1 MTNTLEM
8 DGIYLEYGL
17 SKILCSVFVKCET
30 GQIVGMLGRN
40 GSGKSSLLKIVFG
53 SLAAQSKSV
62 RINGESLFTLFS
74 RNINYLPQDNLI
86 PSYITIHNAL
96 KLFKVD
102 RQMIVDVFPETKDH
116 IDLKPSQ
123 ISGGML
129 RIIEV
134 LLILNSPSMFSLL
147 DEPFSGIMPVHVDT
161 LKQYMAIKK
170 KEKGIIITDHLYR
183 HVLELSDT
191 LYVLANGQ
199 TYSVKNESQLISLG
213 YVNSL

>member
-1 MTNTLEM
+1 MMNTLEM

-17 SKILCSVFVKCET
+17 SRILSSVFVKCKT
-30 GQIVGMLGRN
+30 GQIVGILGRN
-40 GSGKSSLLKIVFG
+40 GYGKSSLLKIVFG

-62 RINGESLFTLFS
+62 RINGESLFVPFS
-74 RNINYLPQDNLI
+74 KNISYLPQDNLI
-86 PSYITIHNAL
+86 PSYITIRNAL
-96 KLFKVD
+96 KLFNVD
-102 RQMIVDVFPETKDH
+102 KQLIVDVFPEAKDH

-161 LKQYMAIKK
+161 LKEYMTTKK

-183 HVLELSDT
+183 HVLEISDT
-191 LYVLANGQ
+191 LYVLANGK
-199 TYSVKNESQLISLG
+199 TYIVKNESQLISLG